1 MHTRP
6 SEASVLRDLLKK
18 EMKDSSKFKELLAE
32 LDVECDVSRDSVW
45 NDQFHCSIHAVT
57 FRDHEESYIC
67 PVGQFARELKS
78 RYE

>member
-1 MHTRP
+1 MHTGP

-18 EMKDSSKFKELLAE
+18 EMKNNSKLTDILAE
-32 LDVECDVSRDSVW
+32 LDVECDVSKDRVW

-67 PVGQFARELKS
+67 PVGHFARELKS